1 MCYIATVCNDDRD
14 NMANLNIRIDA
25 NLKQEVDKILGRLG
39 LNASDAVRIFFAR
52 IREERGIPFALK
64 LPSKR
69 YEDWVNQAIAD
80 AEKDI
85 EEKRI
90 SGPFDTV
97 DEVMKSLDAD

>member
-1 MCYIATVCNDDRD
+1 
-14 NMANLNIRIDA
+14 MANLNIRIDA
-25 NLKQEVDKILGRLG
+25 DLKQDVDRILGRLG

-64 LPSKR
+64 LPNNG
-69 YEDWVNQAIAD
+69 YENWGNQAIAD

>member
-1 MCYIATVCNDDRD
+1 
-14 NMANLNIRIDA
+14 MANLNIRIDA
-25 NLKQEVDKILGRLG
+25 NLKQDVDKILGRLG

-64 LPSKR
+64 LPDKA
-69 YEDWVNQAIAD
+69 YENWVNQAIAD

-90 SGPFDTV
+90 SGPFNTV
-97 DEVMKSLDAD
+97 DELMKSLDAD